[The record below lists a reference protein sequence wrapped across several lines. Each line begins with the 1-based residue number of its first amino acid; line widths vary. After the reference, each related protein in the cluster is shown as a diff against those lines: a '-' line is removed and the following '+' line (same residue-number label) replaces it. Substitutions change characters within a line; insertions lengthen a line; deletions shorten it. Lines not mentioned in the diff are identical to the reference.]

1 MRSVSIIVLAA
12 VALAGAACLMAW
24 MCLAPPA
31 SLAAPPA
38 SLPATAAAL
47 TSQPA
52 PVPAPVAEMGG
63 VLHSGGKTIMPYLVL
78 DGSEQRCYVRGRPLA
93 PHHTGTH
100 LLVRGVLRSKLFD
113 DQNDYSRPEAP
124 APPPFAKG
132 WVVYMEVT
140 EARPP
145 SPAMRAFEPPPTSR
159 PAE

>member
-1 MRSVSIIVLAA
+1 MRRVPIIVLAT
-12 VALAGAACLMAW
+12 VAGAACLTAL
-24 MCLAPPA
+24 MCLTPHA
-31 SLAAPPA
+31 SFAAPPA
-38 SLPATAAAL
+38 APATAPTAEIAEI
-47 TSQPA
+47 A
-52 PVPAPVAEMGG
+52 PIAEMGG
-63 VLHSGGKTIMPYLVL
+63 VLHDGEKTIMPYLVL